1 VLQGYPGHAMAS
13 MQSGDDPA
21 RAARRSLIADGLLA
35 GGLAVLLTVGAYF
48 ASHQQPMRRPF
59 DAGAAAL
66 VILAAGSLVARR
78 RQPVAVHAYLDQEGN
93 TLSIVQVHPDS
104 ASMEFHMQVNAKHFA
119 TAFDW
124 LDTSIGQQ
132 LFGPIS
138 DGLAAEL
145 AKWDDPYTHVPVHEA
160 GFTRTT
166 VR

>member
-1 VLQGYPGHAMAS
+1 MFAPLINVFAYTIKP
-13 MQSGDDPA
+13 DKREEA
-21 RAARRSLIADGLLA
+21 RKRCAELVDFVETNEPRMIAFH
-35 GGLAVLLTVGAYF
+35 T
-48 ASHQQPMRRPF
+48 
-59 DAGAAAL
+59 
-66 VILAAGSLVARR
+66 
-78 RQPVAVHAYLDQEGN
+78 YLDQDAS

-124 LDTSIGQQ
+124 LDTSKGQQ

-138 DGLAAEL
+138 EALAAEL
-145 AKWDDPYTHVPVHEA
+145 AKWDEQFTNVPVHAA